1 MTGQPEGPSGAPLGS
16 LSGPPQGSPHSG
28 PSATVGPRTT
38 QLRLLPR
45 GPKPAWSVVASFV
58 LLGLVALAAVLGPVV
73 FADATKQSILDSL
86 LPPFTAGHLLGT
98 DELGRDVFALLV
110 AGTASAVVGP
120 LVIALGSMTIGIVLG
135 TLAGYHRG
143 WLDMII
149 SRFSDVL
156 LALPVMLLAIVV
168 AGIFDAGYWM
178 TVALLV
184 LLFSPS
190 DIRIVRAGVLEQAP
204 RPYVEAA
211 QMLSLSR
218 WRIMF
223 VHVVPNVW
231 PLIVTNV
238 LLNTSF
244 ALVTLSSLSFL
255 GLGVAPGTAD
265 WGRQI
270 ADGRGLMADNPA
282 ALIAPAV
289 LIVLV
294 SMAINVV
301 GDWFGERL
309 ERKGI
314 R

>member
-1 MTGQPEGPSGAPLGS
+1 MSAHQTPSPSAVPDGGGAPHAPRS
-16 LSGPPQGSPHSG
+16 R
-28 PSATVGPRTT
+28 APRTL

-45 GPKPAWSVVASFV
+45 GHKPAWSVVASFV
-58 LLGLVALAAVLGPVV
+58 LLGLVVLAALLGSLLFPE
-73 FADATKQSILDSL
+73 ATKQSILDSL
-86 LPPFTAGHLLGT
+86 LPPFSDGHLLGT

-120 LVIALGSMTIGIVLG
+120 VVVALGSMTIGVALG
-135 TLAGYHRG
+135 TLAGYQRG
-143 WLDMII
+143 WVDAII
-149 SRFSDVL
+149 SRFADVL

-168 AGIFDAGYWM
+168 AGIFNAGYWM
-178 TVALLV
+178 TVALLI

-223 VHVVPNVW
+223 VHVLPNVW

-255 GLGVAPGTAD
+255 GVGVAPGTAD

-270 ADGRGLMADNPA
+270 ADGRSLLADNPA

-309 ERKGI
+309 ERKGL